1 MIIRYAPTAGPERI
15 LTADT
20 DAVTVGRG
28 SRGHPVELDLT
39 PDMQV
44 SHMHA
49 RISLQDGA
57 FWLEDLNSRN
67 GTWVN
72 GVRIQE
78 KTRLVETD
86 RVQIGQTRIRLET
99 ETAPIQAVT
108 APTPIP
114 AEALPEMTP
123 TPLDLPA
130 VPDPAAA
137 PPSQSAEE
145 DEFADISRDY
155 ADDPP
160 GQLGLESQPA
170 AQDPEPVAP
179 AIESA
184 IEIDAEEPAVEPAI
198 AVDAEEPAVEPA
210 IAVDAEE
217 PASLDPD
224 PERAEPDGILASVL
238 NSGEHPSVLIMPASE
253 ERQGEALEATRGR
266 LIAFYNLGAAL
277 GMAHDLDSIGETIVK
292 HLVEAI
298 PGAHRGALLLKDGRK
313 LLLKAHVPGGDPGAS
328 LSLAMRAMET
338 REGFIWKDGLPW
350 ASDPSESIILSGTRS
365 AMYAPMVW
373 GGDPLGVVC
382 VDNIANPNAFDE
394 DDLRLLMAMAN
405 HAAMFVKN
413 HHLQTELRHE
423 AALRSSL
430 LRQFSPRIAERL
442 LQERGRLRLGGE
454 RANPVTILVSDV
466 RGFTATS
473 AKLDPDDVVQ
483 LLNAMYALFT
493 PIIFKYEGTVD
504 KFVGDSLLAV
514 FGSPEPDDHQCE
526 NAVRAALD
534 MQNAM
539 QKLGDVWRIRGMPI
553 WETGIGIHT
562 GEVVHGFIGSP
573 ERMEYTVI
581 GDAVNRAA
589 RFCDGAGPGE
599 VLISKAVYEHV
610 YRLVQV
616 SPKTVETKHPDVE
629 PTLEAFAIRGL
640 RENDPADRAAANP
653 T

>member
-1 MIIRYAPTAGPERI
+1 MIIRYASAAGPERV
-15 LTADT
+15 LTAET
-20 DAVTVGRG
+20 DSVTIGRG
-28 SRGHPVELDLT
+28 SRGHTVDLDLS

-44 SHMHA
+44 SHLHA
-49 RISLQDGA
+49 RVTWEDGA
-57 FWLEDLNSRN
+57 LWLEDLGSRN

-72 GVRIQE
+72 GIQIRE
-78 KTRLVETD
+78 RTRLVETD
-86 RVQIGQTRIRLET
+86 RIQIGQTRLHVEA
-99 ETAPIQAVT
+99 ETALTPVAPP
-108 APTPIP
+108 PTPVP
-114 AEALPEMTP
+114 AARRPRLTP
-123 TPLDLPA
+123 TSAEL
-130 VPDPAAA
+130 PAAA
-137 PPSQSAEE
+137 RT
-145 DEFADISRDY
+145 DGDGRTRADSDCE
-155 ADDPP
+155 
-160 GQLGLESQPA
+160 LSQPA
-170 AQDPEPVAP
+170 SDLPEAGAAGQTSEPAPVAGG
-179 AIESA
+179 
-184 IEIDAEEPAVEPAI
+184 
-198 AVDAEEPAVEPA
+198 
-210 IAVDAEE
+210 
-217 PASLDPD
+217 
-224 PERAEPDGILASVL
+224 AEPPPLAPDQPKLSAEPQETDGILASRL
-238 NSGEHPSVLIMPASE
+238 NSGEHPSVLILPTSE
-253 ERQGEALEATRGR
+253 DRDSQPLEATRRR

-277 GMAHDLDSIGETIVK
+277 GVAGDLDSIGETIVR

-298 PGAHRGALLLKDGRK
+298 PGAHRGALLLQDGRK
-313 LLLKAHVPGGDPGAS
+313 LLLKAHVPGGDPGTS
-328 LSLAMRAMET
+328 LSLAMRAMES
-338 REGFIWKDGLPW
+338 REGFIWQDGQAWTPN
-350 ASDPSESIILSGTRS
+350 PSESIILSGTRS
-365 AMYAPMVW
+365 AMYAPMIW
-373 GGDPLGVVC
+373 GGEPLGVVC
-382 VDNIANPNAFDE
+382 VDNIADPNVFEE

-405 HAAMFVKN
+405 HAAMFIKN
-413 HHLQTELRHE
+413 HNLQSELRRE

-534 MQNAM
+534 MQQAM
-539 QKLGDVWRIRGMPI
+539 QKLADVWRIRGMPI

-589 RFCDGAGPGE
+589 RICDGAGPGE

-610 YRLVQV
+610 YRLVYV
-616 SPKTVETKHPDVE
+616 TPKTVETKHPEVE
-629 PTLEAFAIRGL
+629 PTLEAFAVRGL
-640 RENDPADRAAANP
+640 RDRELAMGSHANP
-653 T
+653 S

>member
-1 MIIRYAPTAGPERI
+1 MIIRYAAPAGPERV

-20 DAVTVGRG
+20 TTVTVGRG

-44 SHMHA
+44 SHLHA
-49 RISLQDGA
+49 RITWEDGA
-57 FWLEDLNSRN
+57 FWLEDLGSRN

-72 GVRIQE
+72 GIQIRE
-78 KTRLVETD
+78 KIRLVESD
-86 RVQIGQTRIRLET
+86 RVQIGQTRLRLEA
-99 ETAPIQAVT
+99 ETVQVPAVT

-114 AEALPEMTP
+114 AAALPERTSTP
-123 TPLDLPA
+123 QGLPA
-130 VPDPAAA
+130 APDPDADVLTRSASENELEASAAEVEAEAVDGHVDESEA
-137 PPSQSAEE
+137 PSEA
-145 DEFADISRDY
+145 
-155 ADDPP
+155 
-160 GQLGLESQPA
+160 
-170 AQDPEPVAP
+170 PE
-179 AIESA
+179 
-184 IEIDAEEPAVEPAI
+184 EEPAGTRAPDLVPDLDLEDI
-198 AVDAEEPAVEPA
+198 GEE
-210 IAVDAEE
+210 
-217 PASLDPD
+217 
-224 PERAEPDGILASVL
+224 AEPDGILASRL
-238 NSGEHPSVLIMPASE
+238 NSGEHPSVLILPASDD
-253 ERQGEALEATRGR
+253 RAASDTLEATRRR
-266 LIAFYNLGAAL
+266 LVAFYNLGAAL
-277 GMAHDLDSIGETIVK
+277 GMANDLDSIGETIVK

-298 PGAHRGALLLKDGRK
+298 QGAHRGALLLKDGRK
-313 LLLKAHVPGGDPGAS
+313 LLLKAHVPGGDPGTS
-328 LSLAMRAMET
+328 LSLAMRAMEP
-338 REGFIWKDGLPW
+338 REGFIWQDGQPW

-365 AMYAPMVW
+365 AMYAPMIW
-373 GGDPLGVVC
+373 AGDPLGVVC

-413 HHLQTELRHE
+413 HNLQQELRHE

-534 MQNAM
+534 MQQAM

-599 VLISKAVYEHV
+599 ILISKAVYEHV

-616 SPKTVETKHPDVE
+616 THKTVETKHPEVE
-629 PTLEAFAIRGL
+629 PTLEAFAVRGL
-640 RENDPADRAAANP
+640 RENEPPSSAASAAPPAS
-653 T
+653 